1 MVSFIKTFKIQN
13 LFGYKDVEMSFEDSY
28 KIIVGE
34 NGTGKTTILNCLYY
48 TLSKRFE
55 LLSNIRF
62 DSITINFTK
71 NRKIEFTKE
80 EVDAYNEKEKEFQHS
95 QFYRLLSSK
104 IKEKNIKRFSE
115 IVYSSADTIEKSS
128 LVTEELQNIGFKF
141 SSSYDYLYKNIVRLV
156 HEYMSIEF
164 SNKLDILDTVFQS
177 EIVYFPTYRRVE
189 SGFVGWNNMLN
200 KVQEKYPFLDFDRK
214 EVLDEFHSEMIQ
226 FGMEDV
232 KDKIKSLTSQIYKK
246 TMEGFTSIMA
256 SMLSQLSN
264 NITQENKEY
273 KFEDNKIGIILDRL
287 GDRIKEDD
295 KKSIKEYALSKKLN
309 NSNLNYLIG
318 KLIKLYEN
326 QKDIDLAIKKFIET
340 CNHYLMDK
348 QFVYNES
355 SIDVYVEIS
364 KTKERL
370 DLEYLSSGE
379 KQIVSLFARL
389 YLGINEKLII
399 LLDEPELSLSIMW
412 QERLL
417 VDVKKSNKCDFL
429 LAVTHSPFIYDNE
442 MKDFA
447 YSLSDY
453 TKM

>member
-71 NRKIEFTKE
+71 NRKIEFTKK

-287 GDRIKEDD
+287 GDKIKEDD

-340 CNHYLMDK
+340 CNQYLMDK

>member
-71 NRKIEFTKE
+71 NRKIEFTKK
-80 EVDAYNEKEKEFQHS
+80 EVEAYIENEKEFQNS

-104 IKEKNIKRFSE
+104 IEEKNIKRFSE

-128 LVTEELQNIGFKF
+128 LVTEELQKLGFKF
-141 SSSYDYLYKNIVRLV
+141 PSSYDYIYKNIVRLV

-164 SNKLDILDTVFQS
+164 SNKLDILDTAFQS

-256 SMLSQLSN
+256 NMLSQLSN
-264 NITQENKEY
+264 NITQEDKKY
-273 KFEDNKIGIILDRL
+273 KFENNKIGIILDRL

-295 KKSIKEYALSKKLN
+295 KNSIMKYALSEKLN

-340 CNHYLMDK
+340 CNHYLIDK

-399 LLDEPELSLSIMW
+399 LLDEPELSLSILW

-442 MKDFA
+442 MKNFA

>member
-71 NRKIEFTKE
+71 NRKIEFTKK

-164 SNKLDILDTVFQS
+164 SNKLDVLDTVFQS

>member
-71 NRKIEFTKE
+71 NRKIEFTKK